1 MTWKEFDQN
10 VISHSAAHHLMAID
24 DLIGTLGYA
33 RVSDIARRLGITR
46 GSVSISLQPLKK
58 AGLVTQDENRH
69 LRLSEAGRALVG
81 SIKTKR
87 LLLKRLLSEVLGVGG
102 SQAEID
108 ACKIEHLVS
117 NETAH
122 RVLALLRFLDEDP
135 GRAER
140 LLADWRLAGAACA
153 HRARDLSELRQRVP
167 GVAGRVAA
175 DGPET
180 DNAVTTL
187 KKTDVIQELN
197 RLYAEEIEAALRYF
211 HLLHAVRGLDLL
223 LVGPKLKEAY
233 RETIEHAEVI
243 ARKIRTLG
251 GVPMLRVSLELDATP
266 VDGRQ
271 ALELALTVEEA
282 ALEAYQD
289 CLRRVEGDVGLE
301 DFIRQQIAVESEHVA
316 ELKQLLLD

>member
-1 MTWKEFDQN
+1 M
-10 VISHSAAHHLMAID
+10 
-24 DLIGTLGYA
+24 
-33 RVSDIARRLGITR
+33 
-46 GSVSISLQPLKK
+46 
-58 AGLVTQDENRH
+58 
-69 LRLSEAGRALVG
+69 
-81 SIKTKR
+81 
-87 LLLKRLLSEVLGVGG
+87 
-102 SQAEID
+102 
-108 ACKIEHLVS
+108 
-117 NETAH
+117 
-122 RVLALLRFLDEDP
+122 
-135 GRAER
+135 
-140 LLADWRLAGAACA
+140 
-153 HRARDLSELRQRVP
+153 
-167 GVAGRVAA
+167 
-175 DGPET
+175 
-180 DNAVTTL
+180 TTL